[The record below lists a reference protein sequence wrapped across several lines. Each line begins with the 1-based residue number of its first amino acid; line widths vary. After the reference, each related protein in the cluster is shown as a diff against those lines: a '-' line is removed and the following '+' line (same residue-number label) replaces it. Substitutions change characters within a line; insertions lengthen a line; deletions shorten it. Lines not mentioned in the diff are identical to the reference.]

1 MGRELPNAGVE
12 RSFES
17 WRPRSLQ
24 YLRLSPSNKPA
35 GDYDDILVDD
45 ERIVGVRYKVR

>member
-12 RSFES
+12 RSES

-35 GDYDDILVDD
+35 GDYDDTLVNG
-45 ERIVGVRYKVR
+45 ERIVGVRFKVR